1 MRHCFK
7 SLKDAEK
14 YFRTFDLAKLTEPE
28 DFAIIAHLI
37 STFKEMK
44 SKLSEQSIA
53 FWIELEKNLKA
64 AMEKNNIFLLE
75 VDDNNMEEAADI
87 LIKVLPREGL
97 AKLLLQIDDFSAFPN
112 DEINALWQEMSKET
126 GKCAQA
132 LCERLSKE
140 RFRRNPNL
148 N

>member
-1 MRHCFK
+1 MRHCFR

-75 VDDNNMEEAADI
+75 VKDGNMEDAADI
-87 LIKVLPREGL
+87 LLRILPKEQL
-97 AKLLLQIDDFSAFPN
+97 AKLLLQIDDFSAFS
-112 DEINALWQEMSKET
+112 DEDINALWQDMDKET

>member
-1 MRHCFK
+1 MKHHFK
-7 SLKDAEK
+7 SFEDAENYFRSFDFSKLKD
-14 YFRTFDLAKLTEPE
+14 PQ
-28 DFAIIAHLI
+28 DFAILAHLI
-37 STFKEMK
+37 SVAKEQK
-44 SKLSEQSIA
+44 KTLSKQSIVFWSKL
-53 FWIELEKNLKA
+53 EKDLKA
-64 AMEKNNIFLLE
+64 LMEQENIFLLE

-126 GKCAQA
+126 GKSAQA